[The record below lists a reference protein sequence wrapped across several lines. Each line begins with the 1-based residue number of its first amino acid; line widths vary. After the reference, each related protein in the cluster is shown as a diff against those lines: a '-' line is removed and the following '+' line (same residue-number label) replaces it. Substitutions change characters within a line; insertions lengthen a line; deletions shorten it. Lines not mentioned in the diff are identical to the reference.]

1 MDNTLRYERGN
12 CGSIPYGGTKFCKCQ
27 QENVMLIR
35 LLRRAEVVEGKRVQ
49 LPAARKDGSK
59 QVAKLD

>member
-1 MDNTLRYERGN
+1 
-12 CGSIPYGGTKFCKCQ
+12 
-27 QENVMLIR
+27 MLIR